1 MSALNALKLV
11 ASKRTRHFSPAV
23 ARRNKLVAKIDEQI
37 ALCEAQKNGTTYAP
51 KRLKFVVNQQT
62 GERVQ
67 IESVKRVKEWY
78 WINEA
83 GKINLAV
90 KYGAK
95 TLALNKKGANAIE
108 LASGDE
114 LMSALS
120 SLRIA
125 VVNGELDDA
134 IADAS
139 TATRKAFN
147 K

>member
-1 MSALNALKLV
+1 
-11 ASKRTRHFSPAV
+11 
-23 ARRNKLVAKIDEQI
+23 
-37 ALCEAQKNGTTYAP
+37 
-51 KRLKFVVNQQT
+51 
-62 GERVQ
+62 
-67 IESVKRVKEWY
+67 VKEWY

-114 LMSALS
+114 LMTALS
-120 SLRIA
+120 ALRIA